1 MSEPGKKKHREIET
15 EQLAVGFQIAP
26 MIDVVFVI
34 MLFFMVMV
42 GSVKVERELKSQ
54 LPGLAPP
61 SADAPQEMPD
71 EIIVGVEESG
81 AVTLNEEEFDS
92 GRPDK
97 ALPEFINT
105 LKRLKQEADNRNAKV
120 IVTIQAEEQATY
132 ERVIDVLNA
141 LAVAQVAN
149 VTFTVGGDEGF

>member
-1 MSEPGKKKHREIET
+1 MSAHGHKKPREIEQ
-15 EQLAVGFQIAP
+15 EQVAVGFQIAP

-61 SADAPQEMPD
+61 SDSAPQEMPD
-71 EIIVGVEESG
+71 EIIVGVEETG

-92 GRPDK
+92 NRPDK
-97 ALPEFINT
+97 ALPTFIDT

-141 LAVAQVAN
+141 LSVAKIAN
-149 VTFTVGGDEGF
+149 VTFTVGSDAGF